1 MASSNRAG
9 EPVWIA
15 PSAAAQIGGETL
27 PPLILN
33 ALGTR
38 TAIDARLDGSIQ
50 DGSIESTTKG
60 APTLTLSVLDPD
72 GEMLNSNL
80 FSRRIDL
87 DMDNV
92 PFRLVQVSRQ
102 EDDLLS
108 LEFEHRLCSWL
119 REHDTPRKASR
130 GTKTRAEFAY
140 SLVLE
145 VKKEPIHF
153 VSPDLDKRQPRAAEA
168 VRPSTRKG
176 RDGRKAPGF
185 LDRTNLRLAGAP
197 ATRSQLKEADKA
209 MSVAFALKASPLA
222 TKAMVVAGIG
232 ESEGFKVIPNR
243 QGSDYGGVFQGK
255 FKGSSPGYPL
265 WDIHDTEGM
274 AQCFLKGGRGFQGGG
289 AMALARQRPPLSPG
303 GIAFRVEG
311 DISNFGGNAAR
322 AAAFYDKWG
331 DEADALIDA
340 WRGSSGSGGSGGP
353 PDAQKTGFAKFEFTR
368 GAIHKGDA
376 KEDSWMA
383 LQRLADEVR
392 WRCFIDGRNVFYF
405 VSDEQLMRSRPLY
418 LVDRETPGVRSV
430 TFDMEVGRRTVI
442 YKGRRQRK
450 PSEAILRVRMGRWAA
465 PPGSV
470 IELADYGLA
479 DGRWLVDSMSRG
491 IFDAEAEVHL
501 RQPQKA
507 LPEPA
512 ASTTSGGTGSTG
524 SRASSASQSGGPRG
538 SSSVVDKVYA
548 KALEI
553 HRRNLPYG
561 PGGHGQ
567 VWGAADQAPSL
578 DCSSSTSLALN
589 AGGLMSNVRGPVVSD
604 WFRNWGEVGQGK
616 YMTVWVHPGAGPNGH
631 VWIQFHGRNAKRF
644 DTSPWGSGGRG
655 PHMRYT
661 DRPVAGFESRHWPGT

>member
-1 MASSNRAG
+1 MATKAG
-9 EPVWIA
+9 DPIWVA
-15 PSAAAQIGGETL
+15 PSAAARIGGDTL

-33 ALGTR
+33 AIGTR
-38 TAIDARLDGSIQ
+38 YFIDARLDGAIQ
-50 DGSIESTTKG
+50 DGNIESTTLG

-72 GEMLNSNL
+72 GETLNSGL
-80 FSRRIDL
+80 FDRRIDL
-87 DMDNV
+87 VLDNV

-145 VKKEPIHF
+145 VKKEHVVFI
-153 VSPDLDKRQPRAAEA
+153 SPDMHKKQPRAAAA
-168 VRPSTRKG
+168 VSSSSRKG

-185 LDRTNLRLAGAP
+185 SDNATGLTVKGLK
-197 ATRSQLKEADKA
+197 ATRSQLKEADKILG
-209 MSVAFALKASPLA
+209 VAAALNASPLA
-222 TKAMVVAGIG
+222 TKAMVCAAIG
-232 ESEGFKVIPNR
+232 ESHLAPIRN
-243 QGSDYGGVFQGK
+243 QGNPPSPYWGVFQGNMHVW
-255 FKGSSPGYPL
+255 SRT
-265 WDIHDTEGM
+265 DTEGM
-274 AQCFLKGGRGFQGGG
+274 AESFLKGGKGFQQGG
-289 AMALARQRPPLSPG
+289 AMALAKRRPPLAAG
-303 GIAFRVEG
+303 AIAYMVEG
-311 DISNFGGNAAR
+311 DLSNFGGNV
-322 AAAFYDKWG
+322 AAATAFYQKWG
-331 DEADALIDA
+331 EEADKLIDA
-340 WRGSSGSGGSGGP
+340 WRGASSGGLSSSDAAQGS
-353 PDAQKTGFAKFEFTR
+353 AKFEFTR
-368 GAIHKGDA
+368 GAVHKGDA
-376 KEDSWMA
+376 KEDSWVA
-383 LQRLADEVR
+383 LQRLASDVR
-392 WRCFIDGRNVFYF
+392 WRCFIDGRNVLYF

-418 LVDRETPGVRSV
+418 LVDRQTQAVKNV

-450 PSEAILRVRMGRWAA
+450 PSEAIMRVRMGRWAA
-465 PPGSV
+465 PPGSIV
-470 IELADYGLA
+470 ELADYGLA
-479 DGRWLVDSMSRG
+479 DGRWIVDSMSRG
-491 IFDAEAEVHL
+491 IFDSEAEVHL

-512 ASTTSGGTGSTG
+512 ATRTSGGDPGSD
-524 SRASSASQSGGPRG
+524 SSASSASRPGGPKG
-538 SSSVVDKVYA
+538 SSSSVDKVYA

-567 VWGAADQAPSL
+567 IWGQADQASSL

-589 AGGLMSNVRGPVVSD
+589 AGGFMSAVRGPVVSD
-604 WFRNWGEVGQGK
+604 WFRTWGQPGQGK

-661 DRPVAGFESRHWPGT
+661 DRSVAGFEARHWSGT